1 MVTRR
6 EFFVGAAGVTAA
18 LGARTLGGQQTTFTP
33 MDQSAYRPVMRDPK
47 PDATPSMS
55 VDERDQLERQLKCQ
69 CTCVL
74 DVFTCRTTD
83 FTCSVSPAMHRDVL
97 RLVAGG
103 YNAQEIKDAFIATYG
118 EVVLTAPVKQGFNWA
133 GYFAPAIVMAT
144 GGIVLTMM
152 LKRWSNRA
160 TPAPVVVNTDGRP
173 AGATDA
179 EMERLQRAL
188 REED

>member
-6 EFFVGAAGVTAA
+6 EFFVGAAGVTSA
-18 LGARTLGGQQTTFTP
+18 LAARTLGGQQGTFTP
-33 MDQSAYRPVMRDPK
+33 MDQGAYRPVMLAPK
-47 PDATPSMS
+47 PNATPVMS
-55 VDERDQLERQLKCQ
+55 VDERDRLERQLKCQ

-83 FTCSVSPAMHRDVL
+83 FTCGVSPAMHRDVL
-97 RLVAGG
+97 RLVEGG

-152 LKRWSNRA
+152 LKRWSKRA
-160 TPAPVVVNTDGRP
+160 APAPVVVSTDGRP
-173 AGATDA
+173 AGTTDA

>member
-1 MVTRR
+1 MVSRR
-6 EFFVGAAGVTAA
+6 EFFVGAAGVAAA

-33 MDQSAYRPVMRDPK
+33 MNQSAYQPVMRAPK
-47 PDATPSMS
+47 PDATSSMS

-97 RLVAGG
+97 RLVSGG

-152 LKRWSNRA
+152 LRRWSKRA
-160 TPAPVVVNTDGRP
+160 APAPVVVTTDGRP
-173 AGATDA
+173 AGTTDA

>member
-6 EFFVGAAGVTAA
+6 EFFVGAAGVATA
-18 LGARTLGGQQTTFTP
+18 LTTRTLSGQQGTFTP
-33 MDQSAYRPVMRDPK
+33 MDQGAYRPVMMDPK
-47 PDATPSMS
+47 ASAAPSMS
-55 VDERDQLERQLKCQ
+55 VDERDQLERELKCQ

-97 RLVAGG
+97 RLVEGG
-103 YNAQEIKDAFIATYG
+103 YSAQEIKDAFIATYG

-133 GYFAPAIVMAT
+133 GYFAPAVVMAT

-160 TPAPVVVNTDGRP
+160 APAPVVVMTEGRP
-173 AGATDA
+173 AGATDDETA
-179 EMERLQRAL
+179 RLQRAL